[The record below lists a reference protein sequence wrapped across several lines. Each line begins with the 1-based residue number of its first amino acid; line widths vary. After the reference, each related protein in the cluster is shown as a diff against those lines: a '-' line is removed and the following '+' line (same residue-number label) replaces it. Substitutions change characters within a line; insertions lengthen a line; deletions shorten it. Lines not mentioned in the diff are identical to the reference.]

1 MSSKTRKS
9 TVTHLSLYVGTG
21 RELISSELPT
31 VRDML
36 RFGVLLREI
45 SEEDRRNYTTEQLIG
60 DVMKGPLAV
69 VKG

>member
-9 TVTHLSLYVGTG
+9 TVTHLSLYVGTD

-45 SEEDRRNYTTEQLIG
+45 SEENRRNDTT
-60 DVMKGPLAV
+60 
-69 VKG
+69 